1 MVQSAM
7 TRDSDSSKPS
17 KVSDIL
23 SAILTDRG
31 WNTVVREHRVF
42 AVWRESVGGTIADNA
57 RPVKINRGLLVVVV
71 SSPIWTQ
78 ELSLMKETIIGRL
91 NDRLGDT
98 VVRDIRFV
106 QGDVTGG

>member
-1 MVQSAM
+1 M
-7 TRDSDSSKPS
+7 TRDGDSTKPS
-17 KVSDIL
+17 RVSDIL
-23 SAILTDRG
+23 TSILTDRG
-31 WNTVVREHRVF
+31 WNSVVREHRVF
-42 AVWRESVGGTIADNA
+42 AEWREAVGGTIADNA

-91 NDRLGDT
+91 NDRLGDS

-106 QGDVTGG
+106 QGEVTDR